1 MGQLILVR
9 LAVVGGGA
17 PDVSVEFGPGLTVIY
32 GASNTGKSYV
42 VDAIDFMLG
51 AKSLRSIPE
60 SAAYEHVM
68 LSMTLPDGNPLTLV
82 RKINGGHFAAYQE
95 YLTALPARPADF
107 ILNAAHGSAVGGR
120 LSLSRYLLQAI
131 GLDGKELR
139 KNLLNVTT
147 SLSFRNL
154 CTLCLIDET
163 KVQSP
168 VPPPLT
174 GRPANRTAELSLI
187 KLFLEGE
194 DDSKFARA
202 ADSGEKRKVSKGKVE
217 ILERAISELQSSVEG
232 MGTVLELRE
241 RIGLLTSSIDQQTS
255 SISSVLDARSV
266 LVAEQAAVLRKSQAY
281 QARLGEVTEL
291 LARFGLLRAK
301 YESDIARLEMVQEA
315 GTLLG
320 FFRPGVCVFCGA
332 EVEHQAAAVHTMEEI
347 TAFGESVLAE
357 MQKTN
362 DLKNDL
368 DSTIRDLQT
377 QDARL
382 REALIEFDN
391 EAEGLKGQIE
401 SIDASLQP
409 ERLALQDLISARSG
423 IEAAISTHEQIA
435 KLVALKATVEPED
448 EGEPVRPPEVSELA
462 AAEFSAFIRQ
472 VTQVWS
478 LPNVSDVRYSK
489 TTGDVEVD
497 GQPRSS
503 HGKGMR
509 AMLHAA
515 FTAGLAEFCFD
526 QEREH
531 PGFVVLD
538 TPLRP
543 FREPEPGVADA
554 PSSEQI
560 KSVTESF
567 YSYFDTQFPGQSIVF
582 ENTDPPDT
590 LSEDAVLVEFT
601 GQRDSGRYG
610 FYPPRPAPAA
620 S

>member
-1 MGQLILVR
+1 MGQLRLVR
-9 LAVVGGGA
+9 LAVVGSGA

-68 LSMTLPDGNPLTLV
+68 LTMTLPDGNPITLV

-95 YLTALPARPADF
+95 YLTAPPDRPADF
-107 ILNAAHGSAVGGR
+107 TLNAAHGSAAGGR
-120 LSLSRYLLQAI
+120 LSLSRYLLQAV

-139 KNLLNVTT
+139 KNLFNVTT

-154 CTLCLIDET
+154 CALCLIDET
-163 KVQSP
+163 KMQSP

-255 SISSVLDARSV
+255 SISSGLDARSV
-266 LVAEQAAVLRKSQAY
+266 LVTEQAAVLRKSQAY

-291 LARFGLLRAK
+291 LARFGLLKAK

-382 REALIEFDN
+382 HEALTEFN
-391 EAEGLKGQIE
+391 SEAEELRGQIE
-401 SIDASLQP
+401 DMDASLQP
-409 ERLALQDLISARSG
+409 ERLALQDLISARSA
-423 IEAAISTHEQIA
+423 IEAALSTHEQIA

-448 EGEPVRPPEVSELA
+448 EGEPVRPQEVSELA
-462 AAEFSAFIRQ
+462 AAEFSTFIRQ

-478 LPNVSDVRYSK
+478 LPNVRDVRYSK

-515 FTAGLAEFCFD
+515 FTAGLAEFCAD
-526 QEREH
+526 QGREH

-590 LSEDAVLVEFT
+590 LSDDAVLVEFT

-610 FYPPRPAPAA
+610 FYPPRPAPGT
-620 S
+620 